1 VLAVVARCRV
11 LEKRKCA
18 TFDGPETDPR
28 AWDYFVHWHKREC
41 RLKGQGIDGMVCR
54 VIVGSTVCAF

>member
-1 VLAVVARCRV
+1 M

-41 RLKGQGIDGMVCR
+41 RLEGLGIEGMVCR
-54 VIVGSTVCAF
+54 VIVAALCVCVLT